1 MGQRP
6 LSDRPEPR
14 PESPGGHGYDNA
26 ILQVQAS
33 IVIERWLLEVPGA
46 AEAVNAAV
54 RAHIR
59 ATELARRARAAQQAD
74 RDAAR
79 RHATLLDSHDTA
91 SRRTLG
97 FGAGLVSIV
106 LLIACDAI
114 LLSLAAQALAAG
126 PLPAALVQSGFL
138 TAVAAGLGLCGLTV
152 LARTQSLGLSRSS
165 AAARRARLAAVTASR
180 AHTAAV
186 RKLELCIDGIRQM
199 LLSWALSSVAPAK
212 VDRASWLAALERAA
226 GRLFPPS

>member
-1 MGQRP
+1 MAERP
-6 LSDRPEPR
+6 LTDRPEPG
-14 PESPGGHGYDNA
+14 PERPGGHGYNNA

-59 ATELARRARAAQQAD
+59 ATALARRARAAQQAD
-74 RDAAR
+74 REATQ
-79 RHATLLDSHDTA
+79 RHATLLDSHDPA

-106 LLIACDAI
+106 LLMACDAI

-126 PLPAALVQSGFL
+126 PPPAALVQSGFL
-138 TAVAAGLGLCGLTV
+138 TAVCAGLVLCGSTV

-165 AAARRARLAAVTASR
+165 AAARRTRLAAVEASR
-180 AHTAAV
+180 AHAAAA

-199 LLSWALSSVAPAK
+199 LLPWALSSVAPAK
-212 VDRASWLAALERAA
+212 VDRASWVAALEQAV
-226 GRLFPPS
+226 GRLLPPS